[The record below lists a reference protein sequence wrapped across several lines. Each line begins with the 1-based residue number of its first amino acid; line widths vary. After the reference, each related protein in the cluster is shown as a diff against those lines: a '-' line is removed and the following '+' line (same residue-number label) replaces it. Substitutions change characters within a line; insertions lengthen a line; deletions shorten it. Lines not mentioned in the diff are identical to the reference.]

1 MCLVLP
7 GSRPARS
14 GSWDAA
20 WHPGHLEVLMR
31 RRLLGV
37 LVGTLALVVA
47 PALAYAQGA
56 APKGGDKAAAQTPKA
71 QQAQGAVT
79 AVTTD
84 SLTVKAK
91 TGDMTFSIDKTTS
104 VTAKGATHKSLA
116 NKADG
121 KASVLTDFVKVGDQ
135 VTVTYHEQGATKHAA
150 SIRVTSPT
158 K

>member
-1 MCLVLP
+1 
-7 GSRPARS
+7 
-14 GSWDAA
+14 
-20 WHPGHLEVLMR
+20 MR

-56 APKGGDKAAAQTPKA
+56 KGGDKAAATPKA
-71 QQAQGAVT
+71 QSATGAVT
-79 AVTTD
+79 AVAPD
-84 SLTVKAK
+84 SLSVKGK
-91 TGDMTFSIDKTTS
+91 TADWTFTIDKATT

-135 VTVTYHEQGATKHAA
+135 VTVTYHDMGATKHAA
-150 SIRVTSPT
+150 TIRVTSAT